1 MLVDVSYAS
10 LYLRTSPVQANIQM
24 TIKVLQ
30 GHYELIGKVRLDLLS
45 SLLDDNNCESVL
57 DNYRETLIHTD
68 SKFLNSHTASPS
80 LSRLSLPPAL
90 QTSCDIDNAILT
102 L

>member
-30 GHYELIGKVRLDLLS
+30 GHYELIDKVRLDLLS
-45 SLLDDNNCESVL
+45 SLLDDNNSESVL
-57 DNYRETLIHTD
+57 DNYRETLIHIDRGYYRVTYY
-68 SKFLNSHTASPS
+68 LN
-80 LSRLSLPPAL
+80 
-90 QTSCDIDNAILT
+90 IGNNVNI
-102 L
+102 